1 MQCLWILVEEGEYFS
16 KQQNNGKAL
25 RRFHQILDT
34 FQDIEEDQY
43 DFHAYCMRKSTLRAY
58 IQLLKFEDRVR
69 DHGDFLRA
77 ARGAVKIYSAMH
89 DDPSTQKHTKA
100 GAVPA
105 ETSADDDVATSD
117 QLNVYIDKD
126 PSGSKLLATTK
137 PLVEALRFVQPLQH
151 SRPGHAEVWS
161 MSFEIYLRQG
171 EDLAIETLAPLR
183 NGS

>member
-1 MQCLWILVEEGEYFS
+1 MIRRPRSIRRPALSLQKRLQTTTSRLLVGPIAVSFGIL
-16 KQQNNGKAL
+16 AL
-25 RRFHQILDT
+25 DPTRL
-34 FQDIEEDQY
+34 
-43 DFHAYCMRKSTLRAY
+43 TLQR
-58 IQLLKFEDRVR
+58 LSV
-69 DHGDFLRA
+69 
-77 ARGAVKIYSAMH
+77 V
-89 DDPSTQKHTKA
+89 
-100 GAVPA
+100 
-105 ETSADDDVATSD
+105 D